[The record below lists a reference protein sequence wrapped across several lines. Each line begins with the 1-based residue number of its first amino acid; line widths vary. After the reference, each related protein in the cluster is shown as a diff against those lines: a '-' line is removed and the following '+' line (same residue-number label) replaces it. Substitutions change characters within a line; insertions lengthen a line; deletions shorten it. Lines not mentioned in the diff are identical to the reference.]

1 MAFPPHVPLYDC
13 VIPNMLCYGNCLHCS
28 GPATELEG
36 VVMPDDN
43 LKRIIF
49 EFKYGTITL
58 DVYCIEAMNV
68 TLPSVKGGSIAVEL
82 KLVGQSDYRSNAVN
96 FQSIPS
102 QAEPQPDS
110 EAPSIGEPLPIVGYS
125 EPDPFAD

>member
-1 MAFPPHVPLYDC
+1 
-13 VIPNMLCYGNCLHCS
+13 
-28 GPATELEG
+28 
-36 VVMPDDN
+36 MPEAKDSLDQIVF
-43 LKRIIF
+43 K
-49 EFKYGTITL
+49 FKYGTIVIGV
-58 DVYCIEAMNV
+58 DQIESINV
-68 TLPSVKGGSIAVEL
+68 TLPSGTRGPITIEL
-82 KLVGQSDYRSNAVN
+82 KLIGQSDYRPNAVN